1 MVKGIVV
8 AVVIVSS
15 MLCLPSY
22 ANANFLADPGFESG
36 SFNNGWGVWNESN
49 ATINNWGR
57 SGNYSAAG
65 WSATAGYQDVVI
77 SDPSAALKVGGY
89 IYDDVSG
96 NESLRDGAYAS
107 LRVEFKRSDD
117 SIVGTWTTGNLTG
130 SDLADNAWNE
140 KIGIVTPLSYGS
152 DIAKATFVWE
162 VNNSGSG
169 NGRGIFDDLTI
180 ESAPVPEPASLL
192 LLGSGLFGLGF
203 LNSLKNKRKG

>member
-1 MVKGIVV
+1 MAKTIVV
-8 AVVIVSS
+8 AVMILSA

-22 ANANFLADPGFESG
+22 ANANLLTNSGFESG
-36 SFNNGWGVWNESN
+36 DFTGWDQWNGSN
-49 ATINNWGR
+49 TAINNWGH
-57 SGNYSAAG
+57 SGSYSASG
-65 WSATAGYQDVVI
+65 WSATATYQDVDI
-77 SDPSAALKVGGY
+77 TDPSAALKVGGY
-89 IYDDVSG
+89 IYDDVAG

-107 LRVEFKRSDD
+107 LRVEFKRSDN
-117 SIVGTWTTGNLTG
+117 SIVGTWTTGNITG

-140 KIGIVTPLSYGS
+140 ETDIVTPLNYGS

-192 LLGSGLFGLGF
+192 LLGSGLFGMGF
-203 LNSLKNKRKG
+203 LNRFKNKRKG